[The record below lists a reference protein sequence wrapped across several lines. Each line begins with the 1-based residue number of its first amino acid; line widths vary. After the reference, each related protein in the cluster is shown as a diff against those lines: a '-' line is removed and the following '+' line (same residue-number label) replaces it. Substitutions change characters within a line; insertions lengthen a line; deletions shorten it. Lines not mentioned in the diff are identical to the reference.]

1 VTVQVQNWSS
11 YFNHWRNLANNT
23 GGGGRGEE
31 EGQILPYLYF
41 ASRQTQVFHF
51 FVYVYHPNTGL
62 DNIYFLINLRLPDS
76 VATQLLLGNTN
87 IFFLGG
93 GFPLAP
99 HKLGQC
105 VSPDSKVAFF
115 FSQSAFSYPVQ
126 YSQ

>member
-1 VTVQVQNWSS
+1 MGFNSALKGNDNTVV
-11 YFNHWRNLANNT
+11 R
-23 GGGGRGEE
+23 GGPGYQEL
-31 EGQILPYLYF
+31 ICIYS

-51 FVYVYHPNTGL
+51 FVYVYHPDTGL
-62 DNIYFLINLRLPDS
+62 DNIYLINLRLPDS

-99 HKLGQC
+99 HKLGLC

-115 FSQSAFSYPVQ
+115 FFTKRIFVPRTIFTINTDY
-126 YSQ
+126 